1 MNALGI
7 DYGRKRMGLSFADG
21 DIGVAVPVAPLV
33 NLQGSALFEALGKVL
48 QERKVGE
55 IVIGYPLHMD
65 GTPGRRVQEVEEFIN
80 ALNNRFGLPIH
91 KVDERLSTVRVKADF
106 RAFGKKTSKKSG
118 EIDSSAASLILQ
130 DFLEQRNVGAGLP
143 EFLEGED
150 E

>member
-33 NLQGSALFEALGKVL
+33 NLQGPALFEALGKVL

-65 GTPGRRVQEVEEFIN
+65 GTPGRRVQEVEEFVN
-80 ALNNRFGLPIH
+80 ALNNRFRLPIH
-91 KVDERLSTVRVKADF
+91 KVDERLSTARVEADF
-106 RAFGKKTSKKSG
+106 RAIGKKASKKSG